1 MQQLDKNMSHLRTRL
16 ARVEAELAEPPAY
29 QVCHADEIQRKLA
42 QQQVRFQPRPRADAN
57 ERMLASR
64 VDHFRSGRGPAP
76 SPLEPGQTSYHRV
89 PVALLEAGPFSQ
101 VQSLRA
107 D

>member
-1 MQQLDKNMSHLRTRL
+1 MQQLDKNMNHLRTWL

-29 QVCHADEIQRKLA
+29 QVCHADEIQRQLA
-42 QQQVRFQPRPRADAN
+42 QQQVRFQPRPRAHAN
-57 ERMLASR
+57 EQMLTSR
-64 VDHFRSGRGPAP
+64 VDRFRSGRGPAQ
-76 SPLEPGQTSYHRV
+76 SPLEPSQTSYHRV

-101 VQSLRA
+101 VRSLPA